1 MLSNIKI
8 ALLKNPGRDPRIARI
23 VLRRGSVIKSIFFLI
38 IISCCSL
45 FSINCS
51 NKLDPDPL
59 QLSVKQNLAM
69 LQTDPQFVMY
79 FNFKKMRE
87 TDFWGKFI
95 NDSLMSAERSFGN
108 FLSVLKKA
116 TGASITNGIDE
127 LYFSNSWIGDNAMV
141 VKGTFDR
148 KKVEDYIRSDTLYT
162 VQNYPPNILV
172 YKQKEANLYF
182 FFKDDFTVCASN
194 YQKIIEGN
202 LNVTD
207 TSTTGLL
214 SNPDAMKTIESI
226 KYKENLWMMSNQK
239 LFIRGIFENF
249 ADMNKPGKK
258 NQPTDAGKDSVI
270 QQDTTTS
277 KDELGLAAI
286 YRKINAVSF
295 SIKMTDNLNIFMQNE
310 CDDNK
315 SATDLKNQLEAVIA
329 LAKLSS
335 SFSKKKPGAL
345 IQALDK
351 MEMNVYDKTAIM
363 QIKLNEN
370 DVTEI
375 RKQKVF

>member
-1 MLSNIKI
+1 MNNKKRHII
-8 ALLKNPGRDPRIARI
+8 FIVYALILIGF
-23 VLRRGSVIKSIFFLI
+23 SSIL
-38 IISCCSL
+38 
-45 FSINCS
+45 INCS
-51 NKLDPDPL
+51 SKLDPDPL

-172 YKQKEANLYF
+172 YRQKEANLYF

-214 SNPDAMKTIESI
+214 SNADAMKIIESI

-258 NQPTDAGKDSVI
+258 NQPTDAGKDSVN

-295 SIKMTDNLNIFMQNE
+295 SIKMTDNLNIIMQNE

-315 SATDLKNQLEAVIA
+315 SAVDLKNQLEAVIA

-335 SFSKKKPGAL
+335 SFSKKKPSAL
-345 IQALDK
+345 IQTLDK
-351 MEMNVYDKTAIM
+351 MEMNVYDKTAIV

-370 DVTEI
+370 DVSDI